1 MASDRLQGKVAL
13 VTGAAS
19 GIGRETAHRLATEGA
34 KVFCV
39 DIDDKGALATVDE
52 IATAGGVA
60 DAQGADVASAS
71 DVEECVTAAV
81 ARFGRL
87 DVMVNIAGVEH
98 FAPVTEM
105 LEADFERVMAIN
117 LKGTWLGTKY
127 AAAAMVAAGRGG
139 SIINMSSLAGLVGFP
154 GLTAY
159 CASKAGVV
167 MLSRT
172 AAVELRPAGIR
183 VNAVCPAFID
193 TPMQRRAMSVF
204 DQLLGAEG
212 ASLPMIERM
221 QGRMGQPSDVTG
233 TIAFLASDDAA
244 LTTGTAFVIDGGT
257 SACLS

>member
-1 MASDRLQGKVAL
+1 MAHERLQDKVAV

-19 GIGRETAHRLATEGA
+19 GIGREAAQRLAAEGA
-34 KVFCV
+34 KVLCV
-39 DIDDKGALATVDE
+39 DIDDKGALATVDA
-52 IATAGGVA
+52 ITAAGGTA
-60 DAQGADVASAS
+60 DAQGADVSSAE
-71 DVEECVTAAV
+71 DVEQAVTQAV
-81 ARFGRL
+81 SRFGGL

-98 FAPVTEM
+98 FAPITQM
-105 LEADFERVMAIN
+105 LEADFDRILRIN

-127 AAAAMVAAGRGG
+127 AALAMTERGG

-159 CASKAGVV
+159 CSSKAAVV
-167 MLSRT
+167 MLSKT

-183 VNAVCPAFID
+183 VNAICPAFID

-204 DQLLGAEG
+204 DQMLGAEG
-212 ASLPMIERM
+212 ASIPMIERM
-221 QGRMGQPSDVTG
+221 QGRMGQPADVTG

>member
-1 MASDRLQGKVAL
+1 MAYDRLQDKVAI

-19 GIGRETAHRLATEGA
+19 GIGREAALRLASEGA
-34 KVFCV
+34 KVLCV

-52 IATAGGVA
+52 IKGAGGTA
-60 DAQGADVASAS
+60 DVQGADVSSAE
-71 DVEECVTAAV
+71 DVERAV
-81 ARFGRL
+81 DLAVSRFGGL

-98 FAPVTEM
+98 FAPITEM
-105 LEADFERVMAIN
+105 VEADFDRILRIN

-127 AAAAMVAAGRGG
+127 AALAMTERGGG

-159 CASKAGVV
+159 CSSKAAVV
-167 MLSRT
+167 MLSKT
-172 AAVELRPAGIR
+172 AAIELRPAGIR
-183 VNAVCPAFID
+183 VNAICPAFID

-204 DQLLGAEG
+204 DQMLGAEG
-212 ASLPMIERM
+212 ASIPMIERM

>member
-1 MASDRLQGKVAL
+1 MAYGRLRGKVAI

-19 GIGRETAHRLATEGA
+19 GIGREAAHRLAAEGA
-34 KVFCV
+34 KVLCV

-52 IATAGGVA
+52 ITAAGGTA
-60 DAQGADVASAS
+60 DAQGADVSSAE
-71 DVEECVTAAV
+71 DVEQAVNAAV
-81 ARFGRL
+81 ARFGGL

-98 FAPVTEM
+98 FAPITEM
-105 LEADFERVMAIN
+105 LESDFDRVLRIN
-117 LKGTWLGTKY
+117 LKGTWLGIKY
-127 AAAAMVAAGRGG
+127 AGAAMAERGGG
-139 SIINMSSLAGLVGFP
+139 SIINMSSLAGVVGFP

-159 CASKAGVV
+159 CASKAGVI
-167 MLSRT
+167 MATKT
-172 AAVELRPAGIR
+172 AAVELRPANIR
-183 VNAVCPAFID
+183 VNVICPAFID

-233 TIAFLASDDAA
+233 TIAFLASDDAG
-244 LTTGTAFVIDGGT
+244 LTTGTTFVIDGGT

>member
-1 MASDRLQGKVAL
+1 MAYEGLRGKVTI

-19 GIGRETAHRLATEGA
+19 GIGREAACRLAAEGA
-34 KVFCV
+34 KVLCV
-39 DIDDKGALATVDE
+39 DIDDKGALATVDDITE
-52 IATAGGVA
+52 AGGEA

-71 DVEECVTAAV
+71 DVEELVAAAV
-81 ARFGRL
+81 ARFGPL

-105 LEADFERVMAIN
+105 LETDFERVLSIN
-117 LKGTWLGTKY
+117 LKGTWLATKY
-127 AAAAMVAAGRGG
+127 AAAAMTAAGRGG

-154 GLTAY
+154 GLSAY
-159 CASKAGVV
+159 CASKAGVIMV
-167 MLSRT
+167 TRT

-193 TPMQRRAMSVF
+193 TPMQRRAMNVF
-204 DQLLGAEG
+204 DQLLGADG

>member
-1 MASDRLQGKVAL
+1 MADERLQHKVAI

-19 GIGRETAHRLATEGA
+19 GIGRETAQRLAAEGA
-34 KVFCV
+34 KVLCV

-52 IATAGGVA
+52 ITTAGGTA
-60 DAQGADVASAS
+60 DAQGADVASAE
-71 DVEECVTAAV
+71 DVEQAV
-81 ARFGRL
+81 SRAVSRFGGL

-98 FAPVTEM
+98 FAPITEM
-105 LEADFERVMAIN
+105 LEADFERVLRIN

-127 AAAAMVAAGRGG
+127 AAAAMTGRGG
-139 SIINMSSLAGLVGFP
+139 SIVNMSSLAGLVGFP
-154 GLTAY
+154 GLSAY

-167 MLSRT
+167 MLTKT

-183 VNAVCPAFID
+183 VNAICPAFID

-204 DQLLGAEG
+204 DQLLGADG

-244 LTTGTAFVIDGGT
+244 LTTGTTFVIDGGT

>member
-1 MASDRLQGKVAL
+1 MGYDGLAGKVAI

-19 GIGRETAHRLATEGA
+19 GIGREAALRLSAEGA
-34 KVFCV
+34 RVLCV
-39 DIDDKGALATVDE
+39 DIDDKGALATADE
-52 IATAGGVA
+52 IAEAGGEA
-60 DAQGADVASAS
+60 DAQGADIACAD
-71 DVEECVTAAV
+71 DVEQAV
-81 ARFGRL
+81 VRATQRFGPL

-105 LEADFERVMAIN
+105 LETDFERVLTIN

-127 AAAAMVAAGRGG
+127 AAAAMAGRGG

-154 GLTAY
+154 GLSAY

-167 MLSRT
+167 MLTKT

-183 VNAVCPAFID
+183 VNAICPAFID

-212 ASLPMIERM
+212 ASIPMIERM
-221 QGRMGQPSDVTG
+221 QGRMGLPGDVTG

-244 LTTGTAFVIDGGT
+244 LTTGTTFVIDGGT

>member
-1 MASDRLQGKVAL
+1 MAYDSLRGKVAI

-19 GIGRETAHRLATEGA
+19 GIGREAAHRLAAEGA
-34 KVFCV
+34 KVLCV

-52 IATAGGVA
+52 ITADGGTA
-60 DAQGADVASAS
+60 DAQGADVASAE
-71 DVEECVTAAV
+71 DVDQAVTAAV
-81 ARFGRL
+81 TRFGTL

-105 LEADFERVMAIN
+105 LETDFERVLSIN
-117 LKGTWLGTKY
+117 LKGTWLCTKY
-127 AAAAMVAAGRGG
+127 AAAAMTGRGG
-139 SIINMSSLAGLVGFP
+139 SIVNMSSLAGLVGFP
-154 GLTAY
+154 GLSAY
-159 CASKAGVV
+159 CASKAGVI
-167 MLSRT
+167 MLTKT

-183 VNAVCPAFID
+183 VNAICPAFID

-212 ASLPMIERM
+212 ASLPMIDRM

-244 LTTGTAFVIDGGT
+244 LTTGTTFVIDGGT

>member
-1 MASDRLQGKVAL
+1 MAYESLREKVAI

-19 GIGRETAHRLATEGA
+19 GIGREAAHRLAAEGA
-34 KVFCV
+34 KVLCV

-52 IATAGGVA
+52 IATAGGTA
-60 DAQGADVASAS
+60 DAQGADVSSAE
-71 DVEECVTAAV
+71 DMDQAVNQAVT
-81 ARFGRL
+81 RFGGL

-98 FAPVTEM
+98 FAPITEM
-105 LEADFERVMAIN
+105 LEADFERVLRIN

-127 AAAAMVAAGRGG
+127 AAAAMAGRGG
-139 SIINMSSLAGLVGFP
+139 SIVNMSSLAGLVGFP
-154 GLTAY
+154 GLSAY

-167 MLSRT
+167 MMTKT

-183 VNAVCPAFID
+183 VNAICPAFID

-204 DQLLGAEG
+204 DQLLGADG

-244 LTTGTAFVIDGGT
+244 LTTGATFVIDGGT